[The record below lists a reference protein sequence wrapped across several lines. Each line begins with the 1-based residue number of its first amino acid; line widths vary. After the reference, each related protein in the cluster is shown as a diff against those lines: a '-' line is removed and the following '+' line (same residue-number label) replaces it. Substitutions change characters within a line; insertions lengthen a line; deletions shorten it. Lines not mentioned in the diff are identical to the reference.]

1 MECLAALHDMMDQEG
16 QLHLQQGSPKAPNSL
31 LQYHANL
38 EEILSILNWLGEYRY
53 TTVAGFTHLGI
64 LLF

>member
-38 EEILSILNWLGEYRY
+38 EDFINIKLAWRI
-53 TTVAGFTHLGI
+53 
-64 LLF
+64 